1 MELLNVNSQE
11 QAQRNT
17 QENQVSKAVSFEQIT
32 ILKDDNEKWT
42 LVARPNEQKPFAIH
56 PSKQD
61 ISMYFDSLKNP
72 NKEEGVSIRT
82 ELAQKYYGLSL
93 QHPELKVDIF
103 NTGATQENIEKLT
116 GLTSLEPKTKKH
128 DHRVC

>member
-1 MELLNVNSQE
+1 MIMKNGLWLPDQM
-11 QAQRNT
+11 T
-17 QENQVSKAVSFEQIT
+17 KA
-32 ILKDDNEKWT
+32 
-42 LVARPNEQKPFAIH
+42 FAIH

-103 NTGATQENIEKLT
+103 KYRSYAG
-116 GLTSLEPKTKKH
+116 KH
-128 DHRVC
+128 

>member
-72 NKEEGVSIRT
+72 EQGRRS
-82 ELAQKYYGLSL
+82 
-93 QHPELKVDIF
+93 
-103 NTGATQENIEKLT
+103 
-116 GLTSLEPKTKKH
+116 
-128 DHRVC
+128 

>member
-1 MELLNVNSQE
+1 MKNGLWLPDQM
-11 QAQRNT
+11 
-17 QENQVSKAVSFEQIT
+17 SK
-32 ILKDDNEKWT
+32 
-42 LVARPNEQKPFAIH
+42 KPFAIH

-103 NTGATQENIEKLT
+103 NTGATQENIEKIDRVNVFRT
-116 GLTSLEPKTKKH
+116 KDQKT
-128 DHRVC
+128 